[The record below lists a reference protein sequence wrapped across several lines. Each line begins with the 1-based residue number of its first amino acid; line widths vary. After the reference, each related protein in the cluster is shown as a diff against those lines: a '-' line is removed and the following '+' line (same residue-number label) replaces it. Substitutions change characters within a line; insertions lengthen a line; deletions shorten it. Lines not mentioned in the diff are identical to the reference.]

1 MDHPKHQ
8 GPDVRPSGRNGRPAT
23 LVTGASGF
31 VGGRVVARLLEN
43 GIPVRAIVRETAEPP
58 ADGRIDVVRGD
69 FVDPDTARKAVAGAI
84 EVIHCAATAGPE
96 IEPVRRVNLDG
107 TQALVDAALERE
119 GTRFIQISTIS
130 VYDREGRSAIDEDSP
145 LKTSGDPYGWTK
157 AEADR
162 AVLDAMKRGLRATI
176 LRPGAI
182 LGSGPTSTWGT
193 RMPQM
198 VLDGKVKLRRDGGD
212 TIPFVHVEDLVDAV
226 MLALHSDRAVGRV
239 YNVADESHTWREYTD
254 EIRRWFDLPELE
266 RVPDAEIQPGAYWV
280 GTVSTERIRR
290 ELGFAPS
297 RSYRDGMDEAERA
310 WRERRATTRQD

>member
-1 MDHPKHQ
+1 VDHPKPQ
-8 GPDVRPSGRNGRPAT
+8 DLDVNPPGPNGRRTT

-31 VGGRVVARLLEN
+31 VGGRVVARLLEL
-43 GIPVRAIVRETAEPP
+43 GISVRAIVRETVEAP

-69 FVDPDTARKAVAGAI
+69 FVDPETAREAVSGAFD
-84 EVIHCAATAGPE
+84 VIHCAATAGPE
-96 IEPVRRVNLDG
+96 LEPVRRVNLDG
-107 TQALVDAALERE
+107 TRALVDAALER
-119 GTRFIQISTIS
+119 GVARFIQISTIS

-157 AEADR
+157 ADADR
-162 AVLDAMKRGLRATI
+162 VVLDAMKRGLRATI

-193 RMPQM
+193 RVPQM
-198 VLDGKVKLRRDGGD
+198 VLDGKVKLRREGGD

-226 MLALHSDRAVGRV
+226 MLALRSDRAVGRV
-239 YNVADESHTWREYTD
+239 YNVADETHTWREYTD
-254 EIRRWFDLPELE
+254 EIRRWFDLPELD
-266 RVPDAEIQPGAYWV
+266 RVPDAEIQPGAYWI

-290 ELGFAPS
+290 ELGFAPT
-297 RSYRDGMDEAERA
+297 RSYRGGMAEAERA

>member
-1 MDHPKHQ
+1 
-8 GPDVRPSGRNGRPAT
+8 
-23 LVTGASGF
+23 
-31 VGGRVVARLLEN
+31 
-43 GIPVRAIVRETAEPP
+43 
-58 ADGRIDVVRGD
+58 
-69 FVDPDTARKAVAGAI
+69 VAGAI

-96 IEPVRRVNLDG
+96 VEPVRRVNVDG
-107 TQALVDAALERE
+107 TRALVDAALER
-119 GTRFIQISTIS
+119 GVTRFIQISTIS

-162 AVLDAMKRGLRATI
+162 VVLGAMKRGLRATI

-226 MLALHSDRAVGRV
+226 MLALHSDRAIGQV

-266 RVPDAEIQPGAYWV
+266 RIPDAEIQPGAYWV
-280 GTVSTERIRR
+280 GTASTERIRR
-290 ELGFAPS
+290 ELGFAPT
-297 RSYRDGMDEAERA
+297 RSYRDGMAEAERA
-310 WRERRATTRQD
+310 WREQRATTRQD

>member
-1 MDHPKHQ
+1 VDHPKPQ
-8 GPDVRPSGRNGRPAT
+8 EPDAHPSGRNGRPAT

-43 GIPVRAIVRETAEPP
+43 GIPVRAIVRETAEPL
-58 ADGRIDVVRGD
+58 ADERIDIVRGD
-69 FVDPDTARKAVAGAI
+69 FVDPDTARQAVAGAI

-96 IEPVRRVNLDG
+96 VEPVRRVNVDG
-107 TQALVDAALERE
+107 TRALVDAALER
-119 GTRFIQISTIS
+119 GVTRFIQISTIS
-130 VYDREGRSAIDEDSP
+130 VYDREGRSAIDEESP

-162 AVLDAMKRGLRATI
+162 VVLDAMKRGLRATI

-193 RMPQM
+193 RVPQM

-226 MLALHSDRAVGRV
+226 MLALHSDRATGHV

-254 EIRRWFDLPELE
+254 EVRRWFDLPELE

-290 ELGFAPS
+290 ELGFAPT
-297 RSYRDGMDEAERA
+297 RSYRDGMAEAEHA